1 MARAKRG
8 GARSAPARK
17 AVRGRRTGRSIASRA
32 RDMEI
37 ARQIQRSILPRRVD
51 VEGIEISAGMMPAEE
66 VGGDYY
72 DVLPVAGG
80 CWIGIGDVAGH
91 GLGAGL
97 IMVMIQSMV
106 MTLVRA
112 NEQARPRDIVGL
124 LNRLLHENIR
134 GRLNQDDHVTFCL
147 MRYGGDGQVVFAG
160 AHEEILLWRTGAGC
174 ERIAT
179 PGTWLGAVRDI
190 DKVTEDQTLQLQP
203 GDLMI
208 LYTDGLI
215 ESRNRAGK
223 PFGFE
228 RLAALV
234 ERHRSESADAIKQRV
249 LARVRRWTA
258 KQEDDVTV
266 IVVRCQGVYW
276 TGGA

>member
-1 MARAKRG
+1 MKAKGKRRP
-8 GARSAPARK
+8 AAAVRPAR
-17 AVRGRRTGRSIASRA
+17 
-32 RDMEI
+32 RDLEI
-37 ARQIQRSILPRRVD
+37 ARQIQTSILPRRVD
-51 VEGIEISAGMMPAEE
+51 VEGIEIAAGMVPAEE

-72 DVLPVAGG
+72 DILPVAGG

-112 NEQARPRDIVGL
+112 NEKARPRDVVVL

-134 GRLNQDDHVTFCL
+134 ERLGQDDHVTFCL
-147 MRYGGDGQVVFAG
+147 LHYGADGGVVFAG
-160 AHEEILLWRTGAGC
+160 AHEEILVWRTTGAH

-179 PGTWLGAVRDI
+179 RGTWLGAVPDI
-190 DKVTEDQTLQLQP
+190 AKVTEDQSLQLQP
-203 GDLMI
+203 GDLMV

-215 ESRNRAGK
+215 EARNKAGK
-223 PFGFE
+223 PLGVE
-228 RLAALV
+228 RLTALVEKHHQAPADTIRTRILAAL
-234 ERHRSESADAIKQRV
+234 
-249 LARVRRWTA
+249 RRWSA
-258 KQEDDVTV
+258 RPDDDVTL

-276 TGGA
+276 TG

>member
-1 MARAKRG
+1 VGAATVRAVTARR
-8 GARSAPARK
+8 RPAPLEGSVSP
-17 AVRGRRTGRSIASRA
+17 VRSRA
-32 RDMEI
+32 ALRRDMEI
-37 ARQIQRSILPRRVD
+37 ARQIQTSILPRKVD
-51 VEGIEISAGMMPAEE
+51 VEGIEISAGMVPAED

-72 DVLPVAGG
+72 DVIPVKGG

-112 NEQARPRDIVGL
+112 NERGAPRDLVCL
-124 LNRLLHENIR
+124 LNRLLYENIR
-134 GRLNQDDHVTFCL
+134 DRLGQDDHVTFCL

-160 AHEEILLWRTGAGC
+160 AHEEILLWRISGGC
-174 ERIAT
+174 ERIPT
-179 PGTWLGAVRDI
+179 RGTWLGAVPSI
-190 DKVTEDQTLQLQP
+190 DAATQDQTLQLQP

-215 ESRNRAGK
+215 ESRSAAGRQ
-223 PFGFE
+223 FGFE
-228 RLAALV
+228 RLVALV
-234 ERHRSESADAIKQRV
+234 EKYRHESADAIKRHI
-249 LARVRRWTA
+249 LTRLRRWTA
-258 KQEDDVTV
+258 KQDDDVTV

-276 TGGA
+276 SG

>member
-1 MARAKRG
+1 MVTGKRKRG
-8 GARSAPARK
+8 RVASRRSRAA
-17 AVRGRRTGRSIASRA
+17 RGR
-32 RDMEI
+32 DLEI
-37 ARQIQRSILPRRVD
+37 ARQIQTSILPRGVD
-51 VEGIEISAGMMPAEE
+51 VEGIEISAGMVPADE
-66 VGGDYY
+66 VGGDYF
-72 DVLPVAGG
+72 DLLPVAGG

-112 NEQARPRDIVGL
+112 NERARPRDIVTA
-124 LNRLLHENIR
+124 LNRLLYDNIR

-147 MRYGGDGQVVFAG
+147 LRYGSDGQVVFAG
-160 AHEEILLWRTGAGC
+160 AHEEILVWRTTGVC

-179 PGTWLGAVRDI
+179 RGTWLGAVRDI
-190 DKVTEDQTLQLQP
+190 DKVTEDQTLQLHP

-215 ESRNRAGK
+215 ESRSAAGTQ
-223 PFGFE
+223 FGFE

-234 ERHRSESADAIKQRV
+234 ERHRSESADAIRRKIV
-249 LARVRRWTA
+249 ARLGRWTA
-258 KQEDDVTV
+258 RQDDDVSI

-276 TGGA
+276 SP

>member
-1 MARAKRG
+1 MVTSKGKRG
-8 GARSAPARK
+8 KEAPRRSRAA
-17 AVRGRRTGRSIASRA
+17 RA
-32 RDMEI
+32 RDLEI
-37 ARQIQRSILPRRVD
+37 ARQIQTSILPRRVD
-51 VEGIEISAGMMPAEE
+51 VEGIEISAGMVPAEE

-72 DVLPVAGG
+72 DILPVTGG

-106 MTLVRA
+106 MTLVRS
-112 NEQARPRDIVGL
+112 NEKARPRDIVGL
-124 LNRLLHENIR
+124 LNRLLYENIR

-160 AHEEILLWRTGAGC
+160 AHEEILVWRTTGLC

-179 PGTWLGAVRDI
+179 RGTWLGAVRDI

-215 ESRNRAGK
+215 ESRNKSGK
-223 PFGFE
+223 HFGFE

-234 ERHRSESADAIKQRV
+234 EKHRSESADAIQRRI
-249 LARVRRWTA
+249 LGRLKRWTD

-276 TGGA
+276 SP